1 MIGYAM
7 REKADFNSKEKQ
19 QHYLEIPVELLKD
32 SDSMKVEL
40 EMDSNGTKII
50 LDGTARCVSMA
61 TFSFAPEGRKEKKR
75 VFKGKSDLVKF
86 RCSIYEKKLLNIK
99 ASRCG
104 LSLSAYIRRSVFEK
118 EITERFT
125 EEHIQLY
132 KMLIKYHNN
141 FKAIGNMYRKRD
153 PKLTEAV
160 YDIANEIKE
169 HLKNFQS

>member
-1 MIGYAM
+1 MK
-7 REKADFNSKEKQ
+7 ENENFKAEVNPKQ
-19 QHYLEIPVELLKD
+19 YLKISTELLIN
-32 SDSMKVEL
+32 SDSLEL
-40 EMDSNGTKII
+40 DLETDSTGTKII
-50 LDGTARCVSMA
+50 LGRNSRCVSVD
-61 TFSFAPEGRKEKKR
+61 TFLFAPEGRKEKKG

-160 YDIANEIKE
+160 YDIANEIKS

>member
-1 MIGYAM
+1 MGKDIKY
-7 REKADFNSKEKQ
+7 EKNLGAEKNQ
-19 QHYLEIPVELLKD
+19 VLKIPAELLKEFD
-32 SDSMKVEL
+32 SVEL
-40 EMDSNGTKII
+40 DLKTDSNGTEII
-50 LDGTARCVSMA
+50 LGGTARCVSVD
-61 TFSFAPEGRKEKKR
+61 TFSFAPEGCKEKKG

-104 LSLSAYIRRSVFEK
+104 LSLSEYIRRTILDK

-125 EEHIQLY
+125 EEHIQFY

-141 FKAIGNMYRKRD
+141 FKSIGNMYRKRD

-160 YDIANEIKE
+160 YEIANEIKS
-169 HLKNFQS
+169 HLKNFQ

>member
-1 MIGYAM
+1 M
-7 REKADFNSKEKQ
+7 REKIDVNSKEKE
-19 QHYLEIPVELLKD
+19 QHYLKIPTELLKD
-32 SDSMKVEL
+32 SDNIEL
-40 EMDSNGTKII
+40 DLKSDSNGRGII
-50 LDGTARCVSMA
+50 LGGTARCVSVA
-61 TFSFAPEGRKEKKR
+61 TFSFAPEGRKEKKG

-141 FKAIGNMYRKRD
+141 FKSIGNMYRKRD

-160 YDIANEIKE
+160 YDIANEIKA
-169 HLKNFQS
+169 HLKNFKS